1 VPLAGFIMSALSDL
15 LPNLLNDPPPTHAF
29 ELSEAG
35 LAFAPV
41 SQPALAKFSPLEPG
55 VLLVSPLHDNIQQP
69 QVLLDHIQTLA
80 PANGHRKRR
89 AAVILPDYCARVA
102 VLDFDTFPTNLAEQ
116 EALVRFRL
124 KKSVPF
130 EVDTAVVSYV
140 EQPRP
145 SDAKTGAKVAILAA
159 VISSDIVMQYEAPF
173 RAAGFH
179 PGLVTTSSLAALNL
193 LAPNGITLLVKLSG
207 RVLSV
212 LVLQDKAVNLA
223 RCVEMEGGRLDDIES
238 VLHPTIAYIEDELK
252 GRPEQ
257 IWLAGFDLDSE
268 QLAPRWEQEW
278 GVAVQPVRSR
288 FGEPEKGN
296 IGLLGYLESLN

>member
-1 VPLAGFIMSALSDL
+1 MSAFA
-15 LPNLLNDPPPTHAF
+15 NLLQDPPPTHAF
-29 ELSEAG
+29 ELSEEG
-35 LAFAPV
+35 IAFAPV

-69 QVLLDHIQTLA
+69 QVVLDRILSMA
-80 PANGHRKRR
+80 PANGNRKRR

-102 VLDFDTFPTNLAEQ
+102 VLDFDTFPTELDEQ
-116 EALVRFRL
+116 QALVRFRL

-140 EQPRP
+140 VQPRT
-145 SDAKTGAKVAILAA
+145 AGGKIEVLAA
-159 VISSDIVMQYEAPF
+159 VMSSDIVVQYEAPF

-193 LAPNGITLLVKLSG
+193 LAPDGITLLVKLSG

-212 LVLQDKAVNLA
+212 LVLQENAVNLA
-223 RCVEMEGGRLDDIES
+223 RCVEMEGGRMDDIES

-252 GRPEQ
+252 GRPKQ
-257 IWLAGFDLDSE
+257 IWLAGFGPQME
-268 QLAPRWEQEW
+268 QLAPRWEKEW
-278 GVAVQPVRSR
+278 GVAVQAIRSR
-288 FGEPEKGN
+288 FGSPEKGN
-296 IGLLGYLESLN
+296 AGLLGYLESVA